1 MSDVTVII
9 RVRNE
14 ERWIGHC
21 IQSVLDNLYKPEI
34 IILNNNSSDS
44 SINIINSFVEDKSL
58 NNNSSP
64 NYTNIKILNIDDY
77 SPGKSLNKGF
87 EVASSENILVLSAH
101 CVLVNFNMKKHIKD
115 LENYVAIFGDQIP
128 IWEGK
133 KITKRYIWSHFKNH
147 EEINMYSELEK
158 RYFLHNALCLYR
170 RNFILENRFDENLHT
185 KEDRYWANNIVKN
198 GHKFLYDPS
207 LKANHHYTK
216 DGATW
221 KGIG

>member
-14 ERWIGHC
+14 ERWIGHS

-44 SINIINSFVEDKSL
+44 SINIINSFIEDKSL
-58 NNNSSP
+58 NNNTSP

-101 CVLVNFNMKKHIKD
+101 CVLINFNMEKHIKD
-115 LENYVAIFGDQIP
+115 LENYVAIFGNQIP

-133 KITKRYIWSHFKNH
+133 KITKRYIWSHFKNQQ
-147 EEINMYSELEK
+147 EINMYSELEK

-170 RNFILENRFDENLHT
+170 KNFILENRFDENLHT

-198 GHKFLYDPS
+198 GHKFLYDPI
-207 LKANHHYTK
+207 LKAYHHYTK